1 MLPEFRQLHLSKN
14 PFPMPLPFV
23 LSAILL
29 LAFAAWRDVATRTI
43 PDGVSLALAVSGL
56 TLRGLEGWEA
66 LVTSLAVAA
75 VLFLVLFICHMRG
88 AIGGGDVKLL
98 TALALGLPPIGSFQL
113 LFATALAGGV
123 LAVLYLGL
131 RHLLPALGIAPAR
144 PASSAAA
151 LRRIAVAEARRIH
164 RRGPLPYGV
173 AIAIGGAL
181 VLLQSPGG

>member
-1 MLPEFRQLHLSKN
+1 
-14 PFPMPLPFV
+14 
-23 LSAILL
+23 
-29 LAFAAWRDVATRTI
+29 
-43 PDGVSLALAVSGL
+43 
-56 TLRGLEGWEA
+56 
-66 LVTSLAVAA
+66 
-75 VLFLVLFICHMRG
+75 
-88 AIGGGDVKLL
+88 VKLL

-144 PASSAAA
+144 PASGAAA